1 VAYFF
6 QIKNEMADCNYS
18 NPFNSITALW
28 RRATVIGCIIIFI
41 ACSPQKKLER
51 LIKKHPELV
60 QKDTIIVRDTV
71 YTKDIHTDT
80 VFFSFKKT
88 DTFYLEKEK
97 LKIQIIKKYDTLKVS
112 ADVKRD
118 TVFLEKKIPVEK
130 LVVKKDFS
138 PLLNKLIILSLLLL
152 IIIFLYD
159 KRKN

>member
-1 VAYFF
+1 MRT
-6 QIKNEMADCNYS
+6 I
-18 NPFNSITALW
+18 L
-28 RRATVIGCIIIFI
+28 IISLFLA
-41 ACSPQKKLER
+41 ACSPQKRLER

-60 QKDTIIVRDTV
+60 QKDTVLVRDTI
-71 YTKDIHTDT
+71 YTTDIHTDT
-80 VFFSFKKT
+80 IFFSIKKI